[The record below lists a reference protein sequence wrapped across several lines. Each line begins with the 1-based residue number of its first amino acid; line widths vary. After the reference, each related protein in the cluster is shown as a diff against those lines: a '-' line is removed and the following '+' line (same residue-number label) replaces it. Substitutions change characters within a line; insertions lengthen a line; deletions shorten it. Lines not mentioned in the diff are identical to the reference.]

1 MLEDSPRF
9 ADSFGLVLLL
19 LVVSFFVIAAAG
31 DGNAGRIV
39 SMVIFATTTWLALR
53 ASQVK
58 RRILRIALALIPLV
72 TFAAIILVLVG
83 NDDTAQL
90 VNKILTILLVVVA
103 PVAILKRLVEHPV
116 ISLNTFYGA
125 VCVYM
130 LIAMFFATLYGLIAL
145 VSGDQFFAQL
155 PDVVPKDT
163 QAVDYLYFSF
173 VTITTTGYGDFTA
186 ATNVGRMTAV
196 LEAIFGQLYLITVVA
211 LVVQNLGQKTRL
223 GRKMEEQLERRGAQ
237 AEDDATA
244 DADAERPLRRLRRSG
259 RRVLGF
265 ARGLAVPGVLV
276 LGEPL
281 LRVHVPLP
289 RRLPQEQRQRGDDG
303 GRREPGRE
311 QVARA
316 VPRER
321 LPEEDDGD
329 GHDDHAGQQFLQLT
343 EVVDAQPAR
352 HRDAVVD
359 EEAVEAEGE
368 HVEHRGQQGVV
379 GLLDQLADHLVLR
392 Q

>member
-1 MLEDSPRF
+1 MADQTTTPQKRPGRRLRVLEDSPRF

-72 TFAAIILVLVG
+72 TFAAIVLVLVG

-173 VTITTTGYGDFTA
+173 VTITTTGYGDLTA

-223 GRKMEEQLERRGAQ
+223 GRKMEEQLEVTAQQ
-237 AEDDATA
+237 AEGGAPAGTDESDPSGDSA
-244 DADAERPLRRLRRSG
+244 DPAEQS
-259 RRVLGF
+259 
-265 ARGLAVPGVLV
+265 
-276 LGEPL
+276 
-281 LRVHVPLP
+281 
-289 RRLPQEQRQRGDDG
+289 
-303 GRREPGRE
+303 
-311 QVARA
+311 
-316 VPRER
+316 
-321 LPEEDDGD
+321 
-329 GHDDHAGQQFLQLT
+329 
-343 EVVDAQPAR
+343 
-352 HRDAVVD
+352 
-359 EEAVEAEGE
+359 
-368 HVEHRGQQGVV
+368 
-379 GLLDQLADHLVLR
+379 
-392 Q
+392 